1 MATYGLTT
9 YKSDGTTAVLQNS
22 TKGGVF
28 AQAFDW
34 DSNSFGPNVRF
45 IFFDPA
51 NPQFGGYN
59 VKDFPE
65 YAGRTIRVF
74 QLRPGTSWWSVD
86 YENGVP
92 FIAFFRNSS
101 PADYLSLRNIPVP
114 EDLNW
119 GSTVLFIFVI

>member
-9 YKSDGTTAVLQNS
+9 YKSDGTTVVLQNS

-28 AQAFDW
+28 AQAFEW
-34 DSNSFGPNVRF
+34 DTSGLGPNVRF
-45 IFFDPA
+45 KSFDPA
-51 NPQFGGYN
+51 NPQFGGYLLR
-59 VKDFPE
+59 DFPE

-74 QLRPGTSWWSVD
+74 QLRPGISTWSVD

-92 FIAFFRNSS
+92 YIAFFTSLS
-101 PADYLSLRNIPVP
+101 PADYLTPRSIPVP